1 MLNIQDVSHLSKK
14 EQKAYNRFVE
24 SVENGNLPVL
34 PCIEMDLKEMQEETL
49 SQSKIGGMPFL
60 KSFKDIPLDENNVP
74 MVLLAQINL
83 NDLPEQQELF
93 PVNEGD
99 IAVLD

>member
-24 SVENGNLPVL
+24 SVENGNLPIL

-49 SQSKIGGMPFL
+49 K
-60 KSFKDIPLDENNVP
+60 
-74 MVLLAQINL
+74 
-83 NDLPEQQELF
+83 PE
-93 PVNEGD
+93 
-99 IAVLD
+99 

>member
-34 PCIEMDLKEMQEETL
+34 PCIEMDLKEMKKEHLT
-49 SQSKIGGMPFL
+49 KINCG
-60 KSFKDIPLDENNVP
+60 
-74 MVLLAQINL
+74 
-83 NDLPEQQELF
+83 
-93 PVNEGD
+93 
-99 IAVLD
+99 

>member
-34 PCIEMDLKEMQEETL
+34 PCIEIDLKEMQEETL
-49 SQSKIGGMPFL
+49 NQSKIGGMPFL
-60 KSFKDIPLDENNVP
+60 KSFKDMPLDENNVP
-74 MVLLAQINL
+74 MILLAQINL
-83 NDLPEQQELF
+83 DDLQNNKNYFL
-93 PVNEGD
+93 
-99 IAVLD
+99 